1 MPPAVQALACI
12 QKLKFLAIPGLYKAL
27 RDWPV
32 LIYELLLA
40 DWHTAPASSA
50 GIPADVAPGSA
61 RLYKAED
68 IGYRA
73 GGAAIQ
79 EPLGEAAGCGGEVG
93 LCTCQMCLRLARDLV
108 APGRGFPFF
117 SFRI

>member
-1 MPPAVQALACI
+1 MTMLMRMNASSRAGPCMHPDLE
-12 QKLKFLAIPGLYKAL
+12 FLAIPGLYKAL
-27 RDWPV
+27 RGWPV

-40 DWHTAPASSA
+40 DWHIAPASSA

-73 GGAAIQ
+73 GGAAI
-79 EPLGEAAGCGGEVG
+79 
-93 LCTCQMCLRLARDLV
+93 
-108 APGRGFPFF
+108 
-117 SFRI
+117 

>member
-12 QKLKFLAIPGLYKAL
+12 QIWSFLAIPGLYKAL
-27 RDWPV
+27 HGWPV

-50 GIPADVAPGSA
+50 GIPAYIAPGSA

-68 IGYRA
+68 IRYRA
-73 GGAAIQ
+73 RWSSDTRASWRSCRMRRRGWSLHM
-79 EPLGEAAGCGGEVG
+79 PNVSEVG
-93 LCTCQMCLRLARDLV
+93 
-108 APGRGFPFF
+108 
-117 SFRI
+117 